1 MHTKSNPLL
10 KVRKS
15 RVHGLGV
22 FAARKIRKGT
32 RIIEYV
38 GDRISHEEADARYEV
53 KDEWDNHTFLY
64 IVDKKTVIDAG
75 VGGNE
80 ARFINHSCD
89 GNCETIIEA
98 KRLYIESRRTIQ
110 PGEELCYDYQIQR
123 EDSDPANVDEV
134 YACRCGSASCRGT
147 MLWPPKRKPARQPVA
162 KQLKSQPSK
171 AKTKSK
177 TKSTAKSKAKSKA
190 KPKSK

>member
-1 MHTKSNPLL
+1 MHSKSTPLL

-15 RVHGLGV
+15 RVHGQGV
-22 FAARKIRKGT
+22 FALRKLRKGT
-32 RIIEYV
+32 RLIEYV

-98 KRLYIESRRTIQ
+98 KRLYIEARRTIQ

-123 EDSDPANVDEV
+123 EASDPPNVDEV
-134 YACRCGSASCRGT
+134 YACRCGSAKCRGS
-147 MLWPPKRKPARQPVA
+147 MLWPPKRKSAAA
-162 KQLKSQPSK
+162 KAGTKGRS
-171 AKTKSK
+171 KSK
-177 TKSTAKSKAKSKA
+177 SKPKPKP
-190 KPKSK
+190 KPKSKPKSKSKSASKPRV

>member
-1 MHTKSNPLL
+1 MHSKSNPLL

-110 PGEELCYDYQIQR
+110 AGEELCYDYQIQR

-134 YACRCGSASCRGT
+134 YACRCGSANCRGT
-147 MLWPPKRKPARQPVA
+147 MLWPPKRKQARKPVA
-162 KQLKSQPSK
+162 KQLNSRPSK
-171 AKTKSK
+171 AKTK
-177 TKSTAKSKAKSKA
+177 TKNKAKKKA
-190 KPKSK
+190 KNKSKPKSK